1 MNFIFYC
8 LQMLEDHY
16 EIKLE
21 IIKKIFGGTLLTFYK
36 LYLAPNC
43 VNIVFKFNNFVN
55 KISNSK

>member
-21 IIKKIFGGTLLTFYK
+21 IIKK
-36 LYLAPNC
+36 YLVAPY
-43 VNIVFKFNNFVN
+43 
-55 KISNSK
+55 